1 MDKPESRETFDADPQ
16 LLAIAQKA
24 IHHVPPI
31 QLGSRKAEL
40 TVGGNG
46 ISGLV
51 FLDNRQ
57 YRQWAF
63 RVWKADCLDMEST
76 AIAQVCWANRTP
88 FLIVRSLSDLA
99 GGQEGI
105 NDADRT
111 ERPVSR
117 HASLVLREILRR
129 LPAHR

>member
-46 ISGLV
+46 ISGPV

-63 RVWKADCLDMEST
+63 KVWKAD
-76 AIAQVCWANRTP
+76 
-88 FLIVRSLSDLA
+88 
-99 GGQEGI
+99 
-105 NDADRT
+105 
-111 ERPVSR
+111 
-117 HASLVLREILRR
+117 
-129 LPAHR
+129 LP